1 MAKANPI
8 RHLNIDTHLSPLP
21 WWFTAIK
28 WGIPLVCAGFTSLVL
43 GAITTGYLG
52 APAALEG
59 LASIAV
65 LYGNLSAF
73 AAFALLSTVMIMS
86 AVVIGGALSLLT
98 RAGLL
103 GIAESYNS
111 YNVQNAKLFAK
122 VTQAKQHEKMQAVLD
137 ERDEFVVEKDRM
149 IKKQEQEIKSLREQL
164 LSRPT
169 TAPVLHAQPLRQ
181 PICDTKDRALERPT
195 DDVELSSASSS
206 DDETPKQQ
214 EREKPRV

>member
-1 MAKANPI
+1 MAKTNTM

-28 WGIPLVCAGFTSLVL
+28 WGIPLVCAGFTSFVL

-52 APAALEG
+52 VPAALEG

-65 LYGNLSAF
+65 LYANLSAF

-98 RAGLL
+98 RASLL
-103 GIAESYNS
+103 GIAEAYNS
-111 YNVQNAKLFAK
+111 YNIQNATVFAK
-122 VTQAKQHEKMQAVLD
+122 VTQAKQLEKMQAVLD
-137 ERDEFVVEKDRM
+137 ERDEFVVEKDRV
-149 IKKQEQEIKSLREQL
+149 IKKQEQEIQALREQL

-169 TAPVLHAQPLRQ
+169 PAPVLHAQPPRQ
-181 PICDTKDRALERPT
+181 PVADTVGRVLEGPAN
-195 DDVELSSASSS
+195 DAEVSSASSS
-206 DDETPKQQ
+206 DDETPQQQ
-214 EREKPRV
+214 EQEKLRL